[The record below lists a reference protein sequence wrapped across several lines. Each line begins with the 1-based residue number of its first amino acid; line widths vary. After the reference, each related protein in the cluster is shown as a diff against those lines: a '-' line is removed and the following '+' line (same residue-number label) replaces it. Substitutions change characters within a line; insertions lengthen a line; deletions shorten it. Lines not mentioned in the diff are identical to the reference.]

1 MRLRACGQNRRFL
14 FFIDGICTGQWTHCP
29 IRPQNH
35 ATFLGFAYVNLKVF
49 SHRQHQLIDVLS
61 HHLLDYPVHLV
72 CSAHKTPYN
81 QQNKKRHNL
90 QKYSTTKNL
99 DATKLYK
106 KPTKNIYKIRQTM
119 LLNCS

>member
-1 MRLRACGQNRRFL
+1 MMYHVPCNTTKLGLKFL

-72 CSAHKTPYN
+72 CSAHKT
-81 QQNKKRHNL
+81 K
-90 QKYSTTKNL
+90 QKTTQFTKIFDDKNL